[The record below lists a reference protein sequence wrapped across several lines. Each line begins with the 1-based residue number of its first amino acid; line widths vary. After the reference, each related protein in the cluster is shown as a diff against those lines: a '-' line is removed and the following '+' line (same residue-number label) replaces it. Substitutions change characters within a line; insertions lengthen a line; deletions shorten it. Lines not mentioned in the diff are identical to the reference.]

1 MNRIYSLKYCV
12 ITGSLI
18 AVSEL
23 ARKVAKKSGKKLQIS
38 GICFL
43 SAAALSGPVE
53 AGQLHT
59 NNIWIRDYLDLAQNK
74 GVFQSGATDVKIT
87 LKNGTIFEFPKVEIP
102 DFSPASNK
110 GNTTSIGGA
119 YSVAATHNST
129 THHAISTQSWAQSNY
144 KYVDRMSK
152 GDFAVTRLDK
162 FVVETAGVTDYVNF
176 NLNSAQA
183 LERYGVEFNGKKQII
198 GFRVGAGLT
207 EIVQNGT
214 YNLGQVYKPDLLSAT
229 MFNLNWNNKHV
240 NNNVVGFFNET
251 TGGDSGSGY
260 YLYDNV
266 LKKWVLLGTH
276 TGIAY
281 GTSDS

>member
-1 MNRIYSLKYCV
+1 MNKIYSLKYCA
-12 ITGSLI
+12 ITGGLI

-23 ARKVAKKSGKKLQIS
+23 ARKVVKHSKKKLKIS
-38 GICFL
+38 AVCFL
-43 SAAALSGPVE
+43 YVVVLSGPTE

-74 GVFQSGATDVKIT
+74 GVFQAGATDVKIT
-87 LKNGTIFEFPKVEIP
+87 LKDGTIFEFPKVEIP

-119 YSVAATHNST
+119 YSVTATHNNT
-129 THHAISTQSWAQSNY
+129 NHHAISTQSWAQSNY

-162 FVVETAGVTDYVNF
+162 FVVETAGITDYVNF

-198 GFRVGAGLT
+198 GFRAGAGLT

-214 YNLGQVYKPDLLSAT
+214 Y
-229 MFNLNWNNKHV
+229 
-240 NNNVVGFFNET
+240 
-251 TGGDSGSGY
+251 
-260 YLYDNV
+260 
-266 LKKWVLLGTH
+266 
-276 TGIAY
+276 
-281 GTSDS
+281 